1 MIMSTNA
8 FLNEEIEMIFKEIT
22 QGNKT
27 CKVKHFGILVAA
39 LMLVSTLSGCSSGTS
54 SSSASSAGSDYKAS
68 SLTDSQ
74 KSLTLA
80 TTTSVRDSG
89 LMDYL
94 LPQFQKDSG
103 ITVKMVAQGTGA
115 AIQTAADGNADV
127 VLVHDRTAEDKFVSS
142 GNGLKRVEVMYNYF
156 VIVGP
161 KNDPVGIKAA
171 KMTDAAAAFAKIA
184 DAKATFISRGDNSGT
199 NSKELKLWSS
209 AKIKPSGSWY
219 VSAGKGM
226 GDVLTMTSEMQGY
239 TLSDKA
245 TFLSMK
251 SKLNLQIVLENASN
265 LKNQYTIIAVNPANH
280 NGINAVGA
288 QEFIKWMTSSKGLKM
303 ISEYGKSK
311 YGTALFTVD
320 YNPTSSG
327 SSTSIVSSSNTG
339 SSSIATSSK

>member
-1 MIMSTNA
+1 M
-8 FLNEEIEMIFKEIT
+8 MIFKRNNRKSKLLKVQAFAT
-22 QGNKT
+22 LTVVLMVAMLGGCGTNK
-27 CKVKHFGILVAA
+27 A
-39 LMLVSTLSGCSSGTS
+39 SSSSSSGTE
-54 SSSASSAGSDYKAS
+54 YKAA
-68 SLTDSQ
+68 SLTESQ
-74 KSLTLA
+74 KTLTLS

-94 LPQFQKDSG
+94 LPEFQKDSG
-103 ITVKMVAQGTGA
+103 ITVKLIAQGTGA
-115 AIQTAADGNADV
+115 AIKTATDGNADV
-127 VLVHDRTAEDKFVSS
+127 VLVHDRSAEDKFVSS
-142 GNGLKRVEVMYNYF
+142 GNGLKRIEVMYNYF

-161 KNDPVGIKAA
+161 KKDPVGIKAA

-184 DAKATFISRGDNSGT
+184 AAKATFVSRGDNSGT

-245 TFLSMK
+245 TFLSMA

-280 NGINAVGA
+280 QGINAAGA
-288 QEFIKWMTSSKGLKM
+288 QEFIKWMTSAKGLKM

-311 YGTALFTVD
+311 YGTPLFTID
-320 YNPTSSG
+320 YNPTASASSG
-327 SSTSIVSSSNTG
+327 
-339 SSSIATSSK
+339 K

>member
-1 MIMSTNA
+1 
-8 FLNEEIEMIFKEIT
+8 MIFKKIT
-22 QGNKT
+22 RGNKT
-27 CKVKHFGILVAA
+27 CKVKHFEILAAA
-39 LMLVSTLSGCSSGTS
+39 LMLVSMLSGCSSGTTS
-54 SSSASSAGSDYKAS
+54 GASGAGSDYKAS

-74 KSLTLA
+74 KSLTLS

-115 AIQTAADGNADV
+115 AIQTATDGNADV
-127 VLVHDRTAEDKFVSS
+127 VLVHDRAAEDKFVSS

-156 VIVGP
+156 VLVGP
-161 KNDPVGIKAA
+161 KNDPVGIMAA
-171 KMTDAAAAFAKIA
+171 KMTDAAAAMAKIA
-184 DAKATFISRGDNSGT
+184 NAKATFVSRGDNSGT
-199 NSKELKLWSS
+199 NSKELSLWSS
-209 AKIKPSGSWY
+209 VNIKPSGSWY

-251 SKLNLQIVLENASN
+251 SKLDLQIVLENAAN
-265 LKNQYTIIAVNPANH
+265 LKNQYTIIAVNPAKH

-327 SSTSIVSSSNTG
+327 SSTSITSSSNAG